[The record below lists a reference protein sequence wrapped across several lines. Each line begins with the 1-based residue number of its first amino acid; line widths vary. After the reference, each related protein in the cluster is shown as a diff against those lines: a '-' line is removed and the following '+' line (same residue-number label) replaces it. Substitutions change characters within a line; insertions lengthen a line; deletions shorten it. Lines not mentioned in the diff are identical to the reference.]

1 MVTSQEKKRPV
12 LICWFDA
19 LPRASAGSFHYLESA
34 WKQKVIFLV
43 MHDMDEAHR
52 KIGWKDHIYPNEV
65 IVLSR
70 ESNPD
75 QKVQSLLAKYPD
87 AIHYM
92 NGFRSAT
99 RKYLYDFLLPNKC
112 LPLIVWSEI
121 PCLMNPAHGSRIN
134 WFRYLV
140 FAIYYRYLAIRYN
153 GRLKAYMPLGHAG
166 VERFVQWG
174 WNKEKLFPSMY
185 CPMLPEQLPVKPRYR
200 LGDKIRFAYFG
211 RFSKLKGVNFLPS
224 VFDRFKSEN
233 WTLDL
238 YGANGN
244 YEEEL
249 IRWAGQRKQ
258 VTYCGTCS
266 SDEVI
271 SRISNYDVVIV
282 PSRYEGWNLLPN
294 ESFWAGVGVIASDA
308 TISHEL
314 ITASGGGIVFKAGKI
329 SEFHRAIEQVLNNPE
344 LINIWHERIL
354 SYRTR
359 IHPEQVAGYWA
370 DVLDYLC
377 VNTERKRPECPWYP

>member
-92 NGFRSAT
+92 NGFRSESRPYLFRYLLT
-99 RKYLYDFLLPNKC
+99 DRKYKLVL
-112 LPLIVWSEI
+112 WSEI
-121 PCLMNPAHGSRIN
+121 PNLISPAQGKRGSWLRLWGIYLLYSLFTLRYQKRI
-134 WFRYLV
+134 
-140 FAIYYRYLAIRYN
+140 A
-153 GRLKAYMPLGHAG
+153 GYMPLGQVG
-166 VERFVQWG
+166 VKLFKRFG
-174 WNKEKLFPSMY
+174 WNEKKLFPSMY
-185 CPMLPEQLPVKPRYR
+185 CPLNLGETQKKKPWLPGARV
-200 LGDKIRFAYFG
+200 RFAYFG
-211 RFSKLKGVNFLPS
+211 RFSRVKGVDMLPT
-224 VFDRFKSEN
+224 VFSNLGQQN
-233 WTLDL
+233 WSLDL
-238 YGANGN
+238 FGANGN
-244 YEEEL
+244 FETEL
-249 IRWAGQRKQ
+249 IKWAETEKR
-258 VTYCGTCS
+258 VRYCGTCP

-271 SRISNYDVVIV
+271 SHITDYDVIVV

-294 ESFWAGVGVIASDA
+294 ESFLASVGVIASDA
-308 TISHEL
+308 TVSHEL
-314 ITASGGGIVFKAGKI
+314 IEASGGGIVFSAGKVG
-329 SEFHRAIEQVLNNPE
+329 EFQKAVEQVLTNPE
-344 LINIWHERIL
+344 LINIWHERVSNYQPRIL
-354 SYRTR
+354 PQR
-359 IHPEQVAGYWA
+359 IAEYWV